1 MNATQFIFVGIAV
14 VNLSCKSK
22 ERKIVIMIEIIK
34 AGTKKKITCHE
45 CGAVLSY
52 EDEDVKTERNPQD
65 RWNPDKQYI
74 VCPQCNSVIVLKA
87 VR

>member
-1 MNATQFIFVGIAV
+1 
-14 VNLSCKSK
+14 
-22 ERKIVIMIEIIK
+22 MIEIIK

-52 EDEDVKTERNPQD
+52 EDEDIKTERNPLKETPQD

-74 VCPQCNSVIVLKA
+74 ACPQCNSVIVLKA

>member
-1 MNATQFIFVGIAV
+1 
-14 VNLSCKSK
+14 
-22 ERKIVIMIEIIK
+22 MIEIIK

-52 EDEDVKTERNPQD
+52 EDEDIKTETNPQD

-74 VCPQCNSVIVLKA
+74 VCPQCDSVIVLKA